1 MSFAIFLDG
10 LIVILLCATISY
22 AAILNQKLKKLRAGE
37 SEMRT
42 AIERFSIATSQA
54 EANLAR
60 YKDIAT
66 QPAAPASHGSA
77 AAGRALAPLVAEAR
91 KLAADLNLLIGRG
104 ETVIEQKAAPSQ
116 PKARPAAAPRAQP
129 KQLAGVHVRAS
140 GRVDMA
146 NPAATWPLDE
156 ELELLDALKDA
167 R

>member
-10 LIVILLCATISY
+10 LVVILLFATITY
-22 AAILNQKLKKLRAGE
+22 AAILNKKLKQLRAGE
-37 SEMRT
+37 SEMRS

-60 YKDIAT
+60 YKEIAT
-66 QPAAPASHGSA
+66 QPAATRDSA

-104 ETVIEQKAAPSQ
+104 ETEIAQRTAAPSS
-116 PKARPAAAPRAQP
+116 RALSSVQSRRQP
-129 KQLAGVHVRAS
+129 KQVARGQLGSS

-156 ELELLDALKDA
+156 ELELIDALKDA